1 MEDDR
6 KTNVT
11 YKYIAI
17 SFGLLFIGMALG
29 VLMPKTETPLSES
42 PFFEILSPYVE
53 LYKPYEFSTVL
64 FLFAKNSLTV
74 GLAFFLSPVLLI
86 FPIMILVLN
95 GFMTGFIASV
105 LPIDLALKA
114 LAPHGIF
121 ELPALVLAAAGGL
134 CFGTGVIRKIVSRIR
149 GKEYGVT
156 PDFRRGL
163 RLFIISL
170 VLLFTAAIM
179 ETYVTPFIVGFA
191 P

>member
-1 MEDDR
+1 MEEGR
-6 KTNVT
+6 KANNI
-11 YKYIAI
+11 YKYILI
-17 SFGLLFIGMALG
+17 SIGLLVIGMALG
-29 VLMPKTETPLSES
+29 VLMPKTGTPLSES
-42 PFFEILSPYVE
+42 PLFEILSPYVE

-64 FLFAKNSLTV
+64 FLFVKNSLTV
-74 GLAFFLSPVLLI
+74 GLAFFMSPALLI

-121 ELPALVLAAAGGL
+121 ELPALVLAATGGL
-134 CFGTGVIRKIVSRIR
+134 CFGTGVIRKIVRRIR
-149 GKEYGVT
+149 GKEYELT
-156 PDFRRGL
+156 RDFRRGL
-163 RLFIISL
+163 RLFMISL
-170 VLLFTAAIM
+170 VLLFVAAIM

>member
-1 MEDDR
+1 MVEGR
-6 KTNVT
+6 KANT
-11 YKYIAI
+11 YKYVAMSI
-17 SFGLLFIGMALG
+17 GLLAIGGALG
-29 VLMPKTETPLSES
+29 VLIPKTETPLSES
-42 PFFEILSPYVE
+42 PLFEILSPYVE

-74 GLAFFLSPVLLI
+74 FLAFFLSPALLI

-134 CFGTGVIRKIVSRIR
+134 CFGTGVIRKIVRRIR
-149 GKEYGVT
+149 GKDYEVT
-156 PDFRRGL
+156 HDFRRGL

-170 VLLFTAAIM
+170 VLLFVAAIM